1 MPLESGTSKAA
12 FSKNVATEMN
22 AGKPQK
28 QAVAIAYAKKRSDAE
43 ETKGEQAS
51 EDARMSAI
59 EGRLSEVEG
68 KKLSRSDALSAAV
81 DAVTELA
88 RDGRRLVERADSLGR
103 KHK

>member
-12 FSKNVATEMN
+12 FSKNVATEME

-28 QAVAIAYAKKRSDAE
+28 QALAIAYSKKRGDAE
-43 ETKGEQAS
+43 TETKGEQAS

-59 EGRLSEVEG
+59 EGRLSKVER
-68 KKLSRSDALSAAV
+68 SRSDALSAAV

-88 RDGRRLVERADSLGR
+88 RDGRRLVERVDSIGGKR
-103 KHK
+103 K